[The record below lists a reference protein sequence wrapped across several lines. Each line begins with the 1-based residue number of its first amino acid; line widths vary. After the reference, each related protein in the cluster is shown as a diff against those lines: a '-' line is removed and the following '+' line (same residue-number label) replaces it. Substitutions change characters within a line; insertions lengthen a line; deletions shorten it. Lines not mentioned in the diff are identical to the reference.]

1 MSHFARIDEDNIVV
15 GVIVAEQ
22 DEINTGVFGD
32 SFLFVQ
38 TSYNG
43 NFRGKFADV
52 GDTWNPVLNKF
63 IYPKPYP
70 SWIFDEVG
78 RWEAPVSQPSD
89 MRREDGLIV
98 KPYIWNENSGQWD
111 VMVETELAVRNRQEA
126 LSNE

>member
-1 MSHFARIDEDNIVV
+1 MSHFARIDEDNIVI

-43 NFRGKFADV
+43 NFRGHFATF

-63 IYPKPYP
+63 ISPKPYD
-70 SWIFDEVG
+70 SWISDDAG
-78 RWEAPVSQPSD
+78 GWEAPVSEPSD

-98 KPYIWNENSGQWD
+98 KPYIWNEGSGQWV
-111 VMVETELAVRNRQEA
+111 VMEETEQAVLDRQEM
-126 LSNE
+126 LSQ